1 MTQDEI
7 KQRAEELKVIYM
19 NAGVDPYEMA
29 AKLECHRN
37 NLFKLGEKLAEECE
51 RILGLG
57 LHQNTIERFKAAL
70 EAWQD
75 DRLNELL

>member
-1 MTQDEI
+1 MTDKI

-29 AKLECHRN
+29 ARIEWHRN
-37 NLFKLGEKLAEECE
+37 NLFKLGDKLADECE

-57 LHQNTIERFKAAL
+57 LQQNTIKRFKAAL
-70 EAWQD
+70 NSWQNG
-75 DRLNELL
+75 RLK

>member
-1 MTQDEI
+1 MTQDKI

-19 NAGVDPYEMA
+19 NAGVDPHEMA
-29 AKLECHRN
+29 ARIEWHRN
-37 NLFKLGEKLAEECE
+37 NLLDLGDKLAEECE

-70 EAWQD
+70 KAWQD
-75 DRLNELL
+75 DRLD

>member
-29 AKLECHRN
+29 ARLEWHRN
-37 NLFKLGEKLAEECE
+37 NLFKLGDKLTEECE

-75 DRLNELL
+75 NKLK

>member
-1 MTQDEI
+1 MTQDKI

-19 NAGVDPYEMA
+19 NAGVDPYDMA
-29 AKLECHRN
+29 ARIEWHRN
-37 NLFKLGEKLAEECE
+37 NLFKLGDKLADECE

-70 EAWQD
+70 KSWQD
-75 DRLNELL
+75 DRLK